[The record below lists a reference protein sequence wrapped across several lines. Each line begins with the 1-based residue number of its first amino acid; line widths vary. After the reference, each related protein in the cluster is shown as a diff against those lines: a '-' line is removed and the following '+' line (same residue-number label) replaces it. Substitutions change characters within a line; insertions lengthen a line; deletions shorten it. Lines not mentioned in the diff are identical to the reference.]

1 MRAARTR
8 LPVGTALDGV
18 RAADVVLP
26 LLMAVVGA
34 AELVADRADYAPLWA
49 ALATFWAACAT
60 LVLRRRYPLAMPP
73 LVAVWFGAGAALG
86 VEVGGPAS
94 WILPMTFACFAAGR
108 YAPWPASW
116 TGHWPGAVS
125 VLVSLAGSYLALESL
140 TTFSPDLLFG
150 LIGNV
155 VPWLLGRGLR
165 RELDRSARLAVEAER
180 LAGQSELD
188 VAAAAGAERERIA
201 RELHD
206 VLAHSLS
213 VMVVQSSLA
222 EDLVARDPG
231 AAVEAMR
238 AVQDSG
244 RGALAE
250 TGRLLRLIRDD
261 DDELGLQPERALEDL
276 RGLVDELDRSGLR
289 VTLEADTDVAAGVPV
304 GVQLS
309 AYRIVQEALTNA
321 LKHAP
326 GSSVVVRLVRAGP
339 EIRVEVHN
347 GPPTAPPVVGTV
359 GGHGLVGVRERVAL
373 FGGTLRHGR
382 TPDGGFQLTASLPV
396 GGAL

>member
-1 MRAARTR
+1 MRADR
-8 LPVGTALDGV
+8 LGLRAGAQDGV
-18 RAADVVLP
+18 RAADVALP
-26 LLMAVVGA
+26 LVVAAVGT
-34 AELVADRADYAPLWA
+34 AELVAGRAEYAPLAA
-49 ALATFWAACAT
+49 ALVTFWAACAT

-73 LVAVWFGAGAALG
+73 LVTLWFGAGAALG

-94 WILPMTFACFAAGR
+94 WIVPMTFACFAAGR
-108 YAPWPASW
+108 YAPWPASA
-116 TGHWPGAVS
+116 TGHWPGAAS
-125 VLVSLAGSYLALESL
+125 VLLSLAGSYLVLETL
-140 TTFSPDLLFG
+140 TGFSPDLLFG
-150 LIGNV
+150 LIGSV

-165 RELDRSARLAVEAER
+165 RELDRSARLAVQAER
-180 LAGQSELD
+180 VTMERERD
-188 VAAAAGAERERIA
+188 VAAAAAAERERIA

-222 EDLVARDPG
+222 EDLVARDPD
-231 AAVEAMR
+231 AAVDALR

-261 DDELGLQPERALEDL
+261 ADELGLQPGRALGDL
-276 RGLVDELDRSGLR
+276 GALVGELGRSGLR
-289 VTLEADTDVAAGVPV
+289 VTLEADPDLAADVPV

-326 GSSVVVRLVRAGP
+326 GSPVGVRLVRDGAA
-339 EIRVEVHN
+339 IRLDVRN
-347 GPPTAPPVVGTV
+347 GPPTAAPVVTTD
-359 GGHGLVGVRERVAL
+359 GGHGLAGIRERVAL
-373 FGGTLRHGR
+373 FGGTLRHDR
-382 TPDGGFQLTASLPV
+382 TPDGGFHLSASLPV
-396 GGAL
+396 GGAP

>member
-1 MRAARTR
+1 M
-8 LPVGTALDGV
+8 VVALHGV

-26 LLMAVVGA
+26 AVVAAVGA
-34 AELVADRADYAPLWA
+34 VELVGDRAEYAPLWA
-49 ALATFWAACAT
+49 ALATFWGACAT

-73 LVAVWFGAGAALG
+73 VVTGWFGAGAALG

-94 WILPMTFACFAAGR
+94 WIVPMTFACFAAGR
-108 YAPWPASW
+108 YAAWPATW
-116 TGHWPGAVS
+116 RGHWPGAVS
-125 VLVSLAGSYLALESL
+125 VLVSLLGSVLALDLL
-140 TTFSPDLLFG
+140 TTFTPDLLFG
-150 LIGNV
+150 LIGNL
-155 VPWLLGRGLR
+155 VPWLLGRALR
-165 RELDRSARLAVEAER
+165 RALDRSARLAVEAER
-180 LAGQSELD
+180 LAVEREHDLAT
-188 VAAAAGAERERIA
+188 AAAAERDRIA

-222 EDLVARDPG
+222 EDLVPRDPD
-231 AAVEAMR
+231 AALEALR
-238 AVQDSG
+238 TVQDSG

-261 DDELGLQPERALEDL
+261 ADELGLCPERSLDDL
-276 RGLVDELDRSGLR
+276 HGLVDELGRSGLR
-289 VTLEADTDVAAGVPV
+289 VTLDADPDAAAGIPV

-309 AYRIVQEALTNA
+309 AYRIVQEALTNV

-326 GSSVVVRLVRAGP
+326 GSLVGVRLARTGS
-339 EIRVEVHN
+339 EIQVEVRN
-347 GPPTAPPVVGTV
+347 GPPTAPPVVTTT

-382 TPDGGFQLTASLPV
+382 TPDGGFQLSASLPV
-396 GGAL
+396 GGEP